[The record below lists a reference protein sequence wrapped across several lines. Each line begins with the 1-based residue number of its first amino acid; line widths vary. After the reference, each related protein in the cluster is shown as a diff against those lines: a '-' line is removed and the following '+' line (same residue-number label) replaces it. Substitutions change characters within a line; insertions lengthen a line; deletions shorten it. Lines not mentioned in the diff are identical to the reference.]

1 MDIGADLFL
10 QMMKGIYPGYTDE
23 STEKSREWFQKA
35 GQKFLAE
42 MSGKTMG
49 EKAEAFFKSW
59 MERFQE
65 APAKG
70 MFTMDSEIQS
80 KMMQRI
86 IENGN
91 LYVKFMNTVLEATQA
106 AYAGEGSD
114 EKLKEI
120 HENMSDHLLEL
131 YQESV
136 GKYLGVPQFGIP
148 REALQQINSAIS
160 AYHRFIGAVGDFLIM
175 FSTPFKKSMDILQ
188 QATKDRE
195 RTDEGFESAKEVY
208 DFAVKIFDK
217 EYDDWL
223 KSPAGVQS
231 VANMVDNYLEYR
243 KKLSPVK
250 DIWLKSLS
258 IPTKREM
265 EDVYRGIYDLKK
277 KTRKQDAMIREQN
290 DIIKA
295 LNQKIQKLEIAISD
309 SSQKKKASASISA
322 PQKKKT
328 KSSAGPKKKAKAS

>member
-1 MDIGADLFL
+1 MDLGADLFL

-23 STEKSREWFQKA
+23 STEKSREWFH
-35 GQKFLAE
+35 
-42 MSGKTMG
+42 
-49 EKAEAFFKSW
+49 
-59 MERFQE
+59 
-65 APAKG
+65 KG
-70 MFTMDSEIQS
+70 VFAMDSEIQS

-91 LYVKFMNTVLEATQA
+91 LYLKFLNTVLEATQA
-106 AYAGEGSD
+106 TYAGEGSD
-114 EKLKEI
+114 ENLNEI
-120 HENMSDHLLEL
+120 HAHMSDHLLEL
-131 YQESV
+131 YQECV
-136 GKYLGVPQFGIP
+136 GKYLTAPQFGIP

-160 AYHRFIGAVGDFLIM
+160 ANHKFMGAVGDFLIM
-175 FSTPFKKSMDILQ
+175 FSTPFKRSMDILQ
-188 QATKDRE
+188 QAIKDRE
-195 RTDEGFESAKEVY
+195 RAGESFKSAKEVY
-208 DFAVKIFDK
+208 NFAVKIFDK

-243 KKLSPVK
+243 KKLSPVQ

-295 LNQKIQKLEIAISD
+295 LNRRL
-309 SSQKKKASASISA
+309 
-322 PQKKKT
+322 KT
-328 KSSAGPKKKAKAS
+328 IERLLK

>member
-10 QMMKGIYPGYTDE
+10 Q
-23 STEKSREWFQKA
+23 
-35 GQKFLAE
+35 
-42 MSGKTMG
+42 
-49 EKAEAFFKSW
+49 
-59 MERFQE
+59 
-65 APAKG
+65 
-70 MFTMDSEIQS
+70 
-80 KMMQRI
+80 MMQRI

-114 EKLKEI
+114 EKLKET
-120 HENMSDHLLEL
+120 HENMSGHLLEL

-136 GKYLGVPQFGIP
+136 GKYLAAPQFGIP

-175 FSTPFKKSMDILQ
+175 FSTPFKKSMDILR

-208 DFAVKIFDK
+208 NFAVKIFDK

-243 KKLSPVK
+243 KKLSPVQ

-290 DIIKA
+290 DIIKTLNRKLKTIEGSLTGA
-295 LNQKIQKLEIAISD
+295 LSKKKPSA
-309 SSQKKKASASISA
+309 SSVAQRRAESKASARA
-322 PQKKKT
+322 PRKA
-328 KSSAGPKKKAKAS
+328 KSSRKAG